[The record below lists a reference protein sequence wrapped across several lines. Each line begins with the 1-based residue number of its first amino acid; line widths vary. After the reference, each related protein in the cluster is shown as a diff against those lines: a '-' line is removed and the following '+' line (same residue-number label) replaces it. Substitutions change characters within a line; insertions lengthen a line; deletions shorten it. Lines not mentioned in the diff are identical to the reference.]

1 MSKALALA
9 LVLVFLTASSTILA
23 MPVSGA
29 TVTENTW
36 VSKGQI
42 PQSENGVRA
51 TSVDGK
57 IYVLGESINLEF
69 DPATNNWT
77 AKKTMTTPRIG
88 FGIAVY
94 QNKIFTIGGSLDG
107 IDFGSNEVYDP
118 STDTW
123 ETKTSMPTNRS
134 YVGAAV
140 VDGKIH
146 LISTGSHDVYD
157 IALDSWSTK
166 AVASFPYSYGFDS
179 ATAVV
184 DNKIYV
190 IFWNQTQIYDPKS
203 DRWSLGVPSP
213 MPVIYAAVCS
223 TTGEMASKRIYVI
236 GGTKGEGGMFA
247 EATALTQVY
256 DPTDG
261 TWVLGESMPTARVEL
276 TVAVLNDQI
285 YAISGRRTV
294 AFSGPLTVNERYTP
308 FGYGTPDPATTP
320 TPTITSPTP
329 TPSVPEFPSWTIP
342 LLLTIT
348 VAIAGLLVYHKKH
361 KHNLVNKV

>member
-9 LVLVFLTASSTILA
+9 LVLVFLTASSTILTN
-23 MPVSGA
+23 PVSGGTA
-29 TVTENTW
+29 DENTW

-77 AKKTMTTPRIG
+77 TKKPMTTPRIG
-88 FGIAVY
+88 FGIVSY
-94 QNKIFTIGGSLDG
+94 QNKIFTIGGSSQG
-107 IDFGSNEVYDP
+107 IAFGSNEVYDP

-123 ETKTSMPTNRS
+123 ETKKPMSTNRS

-166 AVASFPYSYGFDS
+166 KAVSFPLDYGYDS

-184 DNKIYV
+184 NDKIYV
-190 IFWNQTQIYDPKS
+190 IVWNQTQIYDPKS
-203 DRWSLGVPSP
+203 DRWSLGAPSP
-213 MPVIYAAVCS
+213 TPVIYAAVCS

-256 DPTDG
+256 DPTND
-261 TWVLGESMPTARVEL
+261 TWVLGEPMPTARLEL
-276 TVAVLNDQI
+276 TVAVANDQI
-285 YAISGRRTV
+285 YAITGQRTLV
-294 AFSGPLTVNERYTP
+294 FSGPLTANEQYTP
-308 FGYGTPDPATTP
+308 FGYGTPDANE
-320 TPTITSPTP
+320 PTP
-329 TPSVPEFPSWTIP
+329 TPSIPEFPSWTIP
-342 LLLTIT
+342 LLLTIML
-348 VAIAGLLVYHKKH
+348 ASGSLLVYHKKH
-361 KHNLVNKV
+361 KRA